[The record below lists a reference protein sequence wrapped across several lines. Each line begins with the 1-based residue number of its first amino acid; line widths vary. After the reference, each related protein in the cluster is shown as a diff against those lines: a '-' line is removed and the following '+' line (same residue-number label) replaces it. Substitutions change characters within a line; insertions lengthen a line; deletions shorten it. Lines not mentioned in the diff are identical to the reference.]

1 MKNIKILLVGL
12 IMMASHQLLYCSE
25 QASSRE
31 IAQFLTDITTAQAIF
46 NTPEEKSI
54 EGKAEQMEQIKE
66 FFKYQLHRDPSQ
78 EEIDDVHA
86 YMTHDE
92 EIDDEEIEDVTQ
104 TR

>member
-25 QASSRE
+25 QPSSRE
-31 IAQFLTDITTAQAIF
+31 IAQFLIDITTAQAIF

-54 EGKAEQMEQIKE
+54 EGKTEQIEQIKE